1 MILSG
6 RILRLGV
13 ASIGLVLALQA
24 CASPTTTG
32 VACKG
37 TTAEDHYECGYG
49 YQYDQRDYPAAI
61 REYSEALRLKPD
73 YPEALNSRGLAYRR
87 THNPD
92 AAILDF
98 TALIELRPREVF
110 AYNNRANAYLDKGD
124 RQAAF
129 SNETKALEIDP
140 TFADAYYGRSNLYDG
155 AEKIDGALQDLTEA
169 IRFYGEAAAH
179 SPSARVISWFENG
192 RYGEASALNPK
203 IREIDEYLAD
213 AYYRRSRVYA
223 EAGDMAKAN
232 ADLEEARRIDPTVVQ
247 RNQ

>member
-1 MILSG
+1 MMTKG
-6 RILRLGV
+6 ALRPLGFAIV
-13 ASIGLVLALQA
+13 GLLLMLQA
-24 CASPTTTG
+24 CASPAPSAT
-32 VACKG
+32 ACKG
-37 TTAEDHYECGYG
+37 TTAEDHYECGYD
-49 YQYDQRDYPAAI
+49 YQYELRDYPAAI
-61 REYSEALRLKPD
+61 REYSEALRLRPD
-73 YPEALNSRGLAYRR
+73 YPYALNNRGLAYRR
-87 THNPD
+87 SHDPD

-98 TALIELRPREVF
+98 TALIELHPQEIF

-129 SNETKALEIDP
+129 SNLTKALEIDP

-155 AEKIDGALQDLTEA
+155 AEKTEGALHDLTEA

-179 SPSARVISWFENG
+179 PPSERVRSWFENG

-213 AYYRRSRVYA
+213 AYYVRSRVYA

-232 ADLEEARRIDPTVVQ
+232 ADLDEARRIDPTVVQ
-247 RNQ
+247 RNH